1 MKKIFMAIASV
12 VLACG
17 IGVAAVGCGA
27 SFDAEGAINV
37 YNRED
42 GSGTRDAFIEL
53 IGIEKGDLIKGVA
66 EHSSTGAVLNAV
78 ADDPQGIGYISLGS
92 LDDSV
97 KALEIDGVYPTEATV
112 QDGSYAVSRPFELMY
127 QEENDSDLLADFL
140 VYLKSTDA
148 QEIIADD
155 GYVTLGG
162 ETTAYTAH
170 DGAFTDS
177 DGLVIGGSTS
187 VQPLMIKLTEDY
199 KAKCGQTVTLTVQ
212 GGGSG
217 TGISSAANGTFDIGM
232 ASKEVSQS
240 DFESPTGTMVVE
252 TLCNDGIAVIVS
264 TQNPLEGLATTDLAD
279 IYTGKVTAWSAYVE
293 TQE

>member
-27 SFDAEGAINV
+27 GFDAEGAINV

-53 IGIEKGDLIKGVA
+53 IGIGKADLIKGVA

-92 LDDSV
+92 LDESV

-140 VYLKSTDA
+140 VYLESTDA
-148 QEIIADD
+148 QEIIADE

-170 DGAFTDS
+170 DGAFSDS
-177 DGLVIGGSTS
+177 DLVIGGSTS
-187 VQPLMIKLTEDY
+187 VQPLMVRLVEDY
-199 KAKCGQTVTLTVQ
+199 REKCGQTVTIDVQ
-212 GGGSG
+212 QGGSG
-217 TGISSAANGTFDIGM
+217 AGITNAANGSFDIGM

-240 DFESPTGTMVVE
+240 DFENPTGTMVVD
-252 TLCNDGIAVIVS
+252 TLCNDGIAIIVN